1 MAQFIISYIGG
12 NHPTDPQ
19 LAKQHFEQYK
29 NWLNSIG
36 SAVISPANPFKNTH
50 HIKADGSVS
59 QGSQIKMSGFTVIEA
74 ESIEA
79 AIEIA
84 KQCPFLKIDGE
95 LEVAELI
102 KMGG

>member
-1 MAQFIISYIGG
+1 MAQFIISYLGG
-12 NHPTDPQ
+12 EHPTDPV

-29 NWLNSIG
+29 NWLVSLG
-36 SAVISPANPFKNTH
+36 DAAISPANPFKNTH
-50 HIKADGSVS
+50 HIAANGTVS
-59 QGSQIKMSGFTVIEA
+59 SGSQIRMSGFTVIEA

-79 AIEIA
+79 AIALA
-84 KQCPFLKIDGE
+84 KQCPFLQINGE